1 MKKLI
6 LFSIAMSLLSACG
19 ESDWMGDGNVYYEP
33 QELVLSK
40 SSLDELIVGESCRL
54 YAAFNPAETTD
65 SEMLWSSGDE
75 SVVTVDQTG
84 TVKAVGLGET
94 TVTVQSAAYP
104 ELQATCAVSVTSESG
119 IRVYDLLLDEPI
131 EDLVTFVRNATGSRD
146 YYYEIFV
153 HDTFDTSVTFES
165 SNEGVVTVEEKEFD
179 GRPGFTLIPGEELG
193 EATIS
198 IQSTRNED
206 VYTSFAVN
214 LKTVKVTGVS
224 LSLNE
229 DGSEASDALT
239 ASLTVSHTKA
249 IRVVFSTD
257 DDETDIPENSVVYVE
272 SSNPAVATVDAE
284 GTQDPAT
291 QTVSFNV
298 YMVDDPGNAPDGT
311 TTITVKTDDGG
322 YEASLTVTA
331 QCPGV
336 QEIVLDQELSEPI
349 HAGETLQL
357 AFKTVPED
365 AYVQTVTWTSADE
378 SVATVD
384 ENGLVTVKPDFVF
397 DPENYTATEILITA
411 TTTDVS
417 GASASCKLRPY
428 QYVPA
433 EGVMVTDQWGNRM
446 RGTSTTAKKISSP
459 DDNYAC
465 IVYCSGGGKAKTSLF
480 NDTQSWAVASPAVE
494 GVDKVGCIPVYLT
507 ATPYPYEYPTI
518 TDPDQPFY
526 WACLSTSRFAIAGA
540 GYEDGSQAEGWTKCD
555 TDSGKIKCFLGHT
568 CKFWTGHK
576 TTTKDAPFIRI
587 WRYEEGQPNDTNFD
601 KTSTLLFRFLVNTS
615 QGSGDSQLGIPS
627 LKNDDGTARVFS
639 FLNTDGITMPFED
652 PCPTPWT
659 GPMPRPVGY
668 YTLDDNGAPDQFKTW
683 GDIPVPTTLT
693 EIY

>member
-1 MKKLI
+1 MKKLV
-6 LFSIAMSLLSACG
+6 LYSIAILALSACG

-33 QELVLSK
+33 QKLVLSK
-40 SSLDELIVGESCRL
+40 SSLEELIVGESCRL
-54 YAAFNPAETTD
+54 YAAFDPAETTD
-65 SEMLWSSGDE
+65 SEMLWSSNDE
-75 SVVTVDQTG
+75 SIATVDQTG

-104 ELQATCAVSVTSESG
+104 ELQATCAISVTAESG

-131 EDLVTFVRNATGSRD
+131 GDLVTFVRNATGNRD

-153 HDTFDTSVTFES
+153 HDTFDKSVTLES
-165 SNEGVVTVEEKEFD
+165 SNEGVVAIQEKEFD
-179 GRPGFTLIPGEELG
+179 GRPGFTLVPGEELG
-193 EATIS
+193 EATVS

-206 VYTSFAVN
+206 VHTSFAVN
-214 LKTVKVTGVS
+214 LKTVKVMGVA

-249 IRVVFSTD
+249 VRVVFETD
-257 DDETDIPENSVVYVE
+257 DEETDIPENSVVRVE

-298 YMVDDPGNAPDGT
+298 YMVDDPANAPDGT
-311 TTITVKTDDGG
+311 TTIKVVTDDGG
-322 YEASLTVTA
+322 YEASLVVTA

-336 QEIVLDQELSEPI
+336 QAIVLDQELSDPI

-365 AYVQTVTWTSADE
+365 AYVQTVTWSSADE
-378 SVATVD
+378 TVATVD
-384 ENGLVTVKPDFVF
+384 GNGLVTVNPDFIF
-397 DPENYTATEILITA
+397 DPENCTATEILITA

-433 EGVMVTDQWGNRM
+433 TGVMVTDQWGNRM
-446 RGTSTTAKKISSP
+446 RGTSSTASKITSP
-459 DDNYAC
+459 DDCYAC
-465 IVYCSGGGKAKTSLF
+465 IQYCSGGGKNKTALF
-480 NDTQSWAVASPAVE
+480 NDPQTWAVASPAVE
-494 GVDKVGCIPVYLT
+494 GVDKVGSMPVYLT
-507 ATPYPYEYPTI
+507 ATPYPYTYPTI
-518 TDPDQPFY
+518 ADPDQPFY
-526 WACLSTSRFAIAGA
+526 WACYSNSRFSIAGA
-540 GYEDGSQAEGWTKCD
+540 GYEDGSQATGW
-555 TDSGKIKCFLGHT
+555 SGYSNDDGKSKLFLGHT
-568 CKFWTGHK
+568 CKFWTGHSSSGA
-576 TTTKDAPFIRI
+576 DATFVRV
-587 WRYEEGQPNDTNFD
+587 WRYVEGVANS
-601 KTSTLLFRFLVNTS
+601 STQSKSDNLLFRFTVHTTDSKANVNY
-615 QGSGDSQLGIPS
+615 GNPS
-627 LKNDDGTARVFS
+627 LKNEDGTAKVFN
-639 FLNTDGITMPFED
+639 FLNVSGIAKPFED

-668 YTLDDNGAPDQFKTW
+668 YTLDDNGDPDQFTTW

>member
-6 LFSIAMSLLSACG
+6 LFSMAVSLLSACG
-19 ESDWMGDGNVYYEP
+19 ESDWMGDGNVFYEP
-33 QELVLSK
+33 TELVLSK
-40 SSLDELIVGESCRL
+40 SSLEELIVGESCRL
-54 YAAFNPAETTD
+54 YAAFDPAETTD
-65 SEMLWSSGDE
+65 SEMLWSSNDE

-131 EDLVTFVRNATGSRD
+131 GDLVTFVRNATGSRD

-153 HDTFDTSVTFES
+153 HDTFDKSVTFDS

-206 VYTSFAVN
+206 VHTSFAVN

-224 LSLNE
+224 LSLNA

-249 IRVVFSTD
+249 IRVVFATD
-257 DDETDIPENSVVYVE
+257 DDETDIPENSVVHVE
-272 SSNPAVATVDAE
+272 SSNPDVATVDAE

-298 YMVDDPGNAPDGT
+298 YMVDNPGNAPEGT
-311 TTITVKTDDGG
+311 TTIKVVTDDGG

-336 QEIVLDQELSEPI
+336 QGIVLDQELSEPI

-378 SVATVD
+378 TVATVD

-397 DPENYTATEILITA
+397 DPANCTATEILITA

-417 GASASCKLRPY
+417 GVSASCKLRPY

-446 RGTSTTAKKISSP
+446 RGTSSTASKITSP
-459 DDNYAC
+459 DNCYAC
-465 IVYCSGGGKAKTSLF
+465 IQYCSGGGKNKTALF
-480 NDTQSWAVASPAVE
+480 NDPQTWAVASPAVE
-494 GVDKVGCIPVYLT
+494 GVDKVGSMPVYLT
-507 ATPYPYEYPTI
+507 ATPYPYTYPTI
-518 TDPDQPFY
+518 ADPDQPFY
-526 WACLSTSRFAIAGA
+526 WACYSNSRFSIAGA
-540 GYEDGSQAEGWTKCD
+540 GYEDGSQATGW
-555 TDSGKIKCFLGHT
+555 SGYSKDDGKAKLFLGHT
-568 CKFWTGHK
+568 CKFWTGHSSSGA
-576 TTTKDAPFIRI
+576 DATFVRV
-587 WRYEEGQPNDTNFD
+587 WRYVEGEANSSEQSKSSN
-601 KTSTLLFRFLVNTS
+601 LLFRFTVHTTDSKANVNY
-615 QGSGDSQLGIPS
+615 GNPS
-627 LKNDDGTARVFS
+627 LKNDDGTAKVFN
-639 FLNTDGITMPFED
+639 FLNVAGIALPFDD

-668 YTLDDNGAPDQFKTW
+668 YTLDDNGAPDQFTTW